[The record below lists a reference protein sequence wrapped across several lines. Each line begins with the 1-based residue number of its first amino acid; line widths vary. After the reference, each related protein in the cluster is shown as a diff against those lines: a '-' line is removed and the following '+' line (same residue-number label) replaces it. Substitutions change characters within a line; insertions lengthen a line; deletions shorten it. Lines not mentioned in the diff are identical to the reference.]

1 MPQAISIDQYLEFLA
16 VEPAQGIVIFP
27 AVSMESRHTPPFPP
41 SMPALI
47 TDIDDDQLPNIQR
60 ALVTVYP
67 EDFELVAVQQ
77 LPDGRLVRGNAR
89 LSDLNH
95 QSGLVGLFVPA
106 LAEDTSM
113 ESFQEIIAHLRAPDG
128 CPWDREQTHDSLRKH
143 LLEETYEALAALDAH
158 NTAAM
163 TEEFGDLLLQIVL
176 HAQIALE
183 AGEFRMTD
191 ILQGIN
197 QKIVR
202 RHPHVFGDV
211 QVDGVSHVL
220 QNWEKLKAAERK
232 ANGDADHKGILDGV
246 AAVFPA
252 LAQAQEFQDRA
263 ARVGFDWPDVAP
275 VLAKVMEELEE
286 VRTANDEE
294 QRAKELGDLLFAV
307 VNFVRW
313 HKVDSE
319 TVLRE
324 ANQRF
329 RSRFAHIEKRAR
341 EMNRELTGM
350 TLAEMDVFWDEAKNL
365 ERGKP
370 A

>member
-1 MPQAISIDQYLEFLA
+1 HQTN
-16 VEPAQGIVIFP
+16 G
-27 AVSMESRHTPPFPP
+27 
-41 SMPALI
+41 
-47 TDIDDDQLPNIQR
+47 
-60 ALVTVYP
+60 
-67 EDFELVAVQQ
+67 LVAV
-77 LPDGRLVRGNAR
+77 
-89 LSDLNH
+89 
-95 QSGLVGLFVPA
+95 FVPV
-106 LAEDTSM
+106 LGEDTSM

-128 CPWDREQTHDSLRKH
+128 CPWDREQTHDTLRKH
-143 LLEETYEALAALDAH
+143 LLEETYEALGALDAH

-163 TEEFGDLLLQIVL
+163 REEFGDLLLQIVL

-183 AGEFRMTD
+183 AGEFRMAD

-220 QNWEKLKAAERK
+220 QNWEKLKAAERE
-232 ANGDADHKGILDGV
+232 ANGEADHKGILDGV

-275 VLAKVMEELEE
+275 VLEKVMEELEE
-286 VRTANDEE
+286 VRTAADADH
-294 QRAKELGDLLFAV
+294 RAKELGDLLFAV

-341 EMNRELTGM
+341 EVNRELTSM
-350 TLAEMDVFWDEAKNL
+350 TLAEMDVFWDEAKKL
-365 ERGKP
+365 ERGKS